1 MQQLQEALV
10 ASLSPIN
17 DVRKAAEATL
27 ASMEAQPGFLMALLT
42 LINDAHSTAQ
52 GTRLAGSVFFKN
64 LIKRR
69 WMPEEDSDLSR
80 IVDSDREGVR
90 TYVIDLLCSAP
101 VEIQK
106 QLSEAV
112 AIIAKSDFPENW
124 GSLLPQLVDKLRM
137 QDIHV
142 TKGVM
147 ITANSIMKRFR
158 FASLDAVNKALYIC
172 LHQFQECLLVCYK
185 HTSAL
190 IDAAGNDKERLLVLL
205 ETQRLMSRIFFS
217 LNWQEIPEYF
227 EDHMAEWMTEFAKF
241 LVYTN
246 PLVINASETAE
257 PGPIENLKSA
267 IIENLNIYV
276 SKYEEEFAPFLGQF
290 TQVIWQL
297 LLAVGGEG
305 KFDHLATCALKFLT
319 SVSSKDMNKPL
330 FTDTVLKDIIE
341 HIVIR
346 NVTASVYDEELFEEN
361 PTDYIRKDMEGSDLD
376 SRRRCAIELV
386 RSLLK
391 HFPAQVTGLCVNY
404 IGAMLEQYRAQMNWQ
419 AKDAALHLFLAVA
432 VMSNSAAH
440 GAIEI
445 NPNVNLVDIFTSHVL
460 PEVNDNNVNARPIV
474 KADAIKLL
482 CMFRTHLPGPFLI
495 SLLPSIIKHLSS
507 EYIVVQTYAAI
518 CVERFLTVKD
528 KDPSS
533 GAMVARIGKPDL
545 MSHVNQLYTGL
556 FAVLD
561 NAELADNDY
570 VMKCIMR
577 TFVILEAEILPVLP
591 LLITK
596 LTQTLERVCKNPIN
610 PHFNHYM
617 FECIAL
623 LVRTACSPQQA
634 DCVANCDKFEQCL
647 FPPFQQILQ
656 QDVSEFIPYVFQV
669 LGLLLSARPERGGF
683 SEAYK
688 LLFQPLL
695 SPVLW
700 ERRGNVPALTIL
712 FRAYIRAGNDIIVAG
727 GKLEAVLGVFQK
739 LLSAKATEQ
748 YAFQLMESLFAYNTL
763 ATLKPYMGTIFNL
776 FLARMQEQMKSS
788 QTPRY
793 CRSFIHTM
801 CFFVIVH
808 GGVSLYETLEGFS
821 QGLTQMLVTQV
832 IAANAAQCAGMD
844 KSSLARLVAGGS
856 ILLTETPV
864 ADNPLA
870 WVSLLGSVLLWVSS
884 HLALAGISAGGAAAQ
899 AREALLVESEMED
912 EEAAAKDFD
921 STYSKL
927 AYVQI
932 PEPAIG
938 VENAN
943 AASTFVGKLTQLF
956 ASRSVNVYGDAT
968 KQSLAPASRKTL
980 QEVLQLCGKPDLVPY
995 FA

>member
-1 MQQLQEALV
+1 
-10 ASLSPIN
+10 
-17 DVRKAAEATL
+17 
-27 ASMEAQPGFLMALLT
+27 
-42 LINDAHSTAQ
+42 
-52 GTRLAGSVFFKN
+52 
-64 LIKRR
+64 
-69 WMPEEDSDLSR
+69 
-80 IVDSDREGVR
+80 
-90 TYVIDLLCSAP
+90 
-101 VEIQK
+101 
-106 QLSEAV
+106 
-112 AIIAKSDFPENW
+112 
-124 GSLLPQLVDKLRM
+124 
-137 QDIHV
+137 
-142 TKGVM
+142 
-147 ITANSIMKRFR
+147 
-158 FASLDAVNKALYIC
+158 
-172 LHQFQECLLVCYK
+172 
-185 HTSAL
+185 
-190 IDAAGNDKERLLVLL
+190 
-205 ETQRLMSRIFFS
+205 
-217 LNWQEIPEYF
+217 
-227 EDHMAEWMTEFAKF
+227 
-241 LVYTN
+241 
-246 PLVINASETAE
+246 
-257 PGPIENLKSA
+257 
-267 IIENLNIYV
+267 
-276 SKYEEEFAPFLGQF
+276 
-290 TQVIWQL
+290 
-297 LLAVGGEG
+297 
-305 KFDHLATCALKFLT
+305 
-319 SVSSKDMNKPL
+319 
-330 FTDTVLKDIIE
+330 
-341 HIVIR
+341 
-346 NVTASVYDEELFEEN
+346 
-361 PTDYIRKDMEGSDLD
+361 
-376 SRRRCAIELV
+376 
-386 RSLLK
+386 
-391 HFPAQVTGLCVNY
+391 
-404 IGAMLEQYRAQMNWQ
+404 MNWQ

-495 SLLPSIIKHLSS
+495 GLLPNIIKHLSS

-623 LVRTACSPQQA
+623 LLRTACSQQQA